1 MALMVL
7 GGVECMGRRGTGEFR
22 IIHAAAGCRCRQTLA
37 PKPEVREKGPD
48 PPVTSART
56 RKARIVFNPGPKRS
70 LKEINPAAAA
80 AAG

>member
-7 GGVECMGRRGTGEFR
+7 GGVECMGESGTGEFR
-22 IIHAAAGCRCRQTLA
+22 IVHAAAGQGAGNARTT
-37 PKPEVREKGPD
+37 PEVREKGPD
-48 PPVTSART
+48 PPVRSART
-56 RKARIVFNPGPKRS
+56 RKARIVNLGPKGS